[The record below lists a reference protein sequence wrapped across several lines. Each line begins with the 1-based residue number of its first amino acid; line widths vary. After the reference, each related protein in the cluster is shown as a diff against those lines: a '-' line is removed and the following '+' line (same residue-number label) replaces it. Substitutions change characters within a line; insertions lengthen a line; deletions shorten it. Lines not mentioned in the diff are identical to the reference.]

1 MTPIQTTKMS
11 NFRWA
16 ICALLFL
23 ATTINYLDRQ
33 VLSLT
38 WKDFI
43 APEFHWTDAN
53 YGTIT
58 GLFSLFYAIAN
69 LFAGKFIDWMG
80 TKKGYLIA
88 IFVWSLGAV
97 LHAGCGWVAMTVE
110 GYDSVAQL
118 GQLTGD
124 AAVAIATISV
134 WLFLSC
140 RLILAVGEAGN
151 FPAAIKATAE
161 YFPKK
166 DRAFSTSIFNSG
178 ASVGALAA
186 PATIPLLARAWGW
199 EMAFIIIGALGF
211 IWMGLWAWLYDKPAK
226 NPRVNRAEL
235 IYIEQDNDIKE
246 EKAQDITEKSPI
258 QMLSYSW
265 IYFVLGICFIIRAMF
280 ESAPILSIWLWIGVI
295 VLNLPFYRY
304 YKFKQTW
311 SFVFGKLMTDGVWW
325 FFLFWA
331 PAYFSDQYHY
341 TSDSGMGIALI
352 FTLYAIVPVLSI
364 GGGYLPKYFVE
375 KKGMNPYLGRM
386 RAMFIF
392 ACFPL
397 LGLLAQPLGTYSPWW
412 PAILIGL
419 LGAGH
424 QAWSANLFSTIGD
437 MFPKSMIATITGI
450 GTMAGG
456 FGSMA
461 INMGS
466 GEFFTWAAEQ
476 GKAFSFFGFEGKPAA
491 YMVVF
496 CICAVAYL
504 IGWCIIKTL
513 VPKYKP
519 IELD

>member
-11 NFRWA
+11 NFRWV

-23 ATTINYLDRQ
+23 ATTVNYMDRQ

-43 APEFHWTDAN
+43 AVDFHWTDAD
-53 YGTIT
+53 YGLIT
-58 GLFSLFYAIAN
+58 GAFSLFYAVAN

-88 IFVWSLGAV
+88 IFVWSLGAC
-97 LHAGCGWVAMTVE
+97 LHAGCGWVAMETQ
-110 GYDSVAQL
+110 GYSSVAEL

-211 IWMGLWAWLYDKPAK
+211 VWMGLWSWLYEKPRQNK
-226 NPRVNRAEL
+226 RVNQAEL
-235 IYIEQDNDIKE
+235 NYIEQDNDLAEVQDRETEKE
-246 EKAQDITEKSPI
+246 EKTIPFMQ
-258 QMLSYSW
+258 
-265 IYFVLGICFIIRAMF
+265 CFT
-280 ESAPILSIWLWIGVI
+280 
-295 VLNLPFYRY
+295 
-304 YKFKQTW
+304 FKQTW
-311 SFVFGKLMTDGVWW
+311 SFLVGKFMTDGVWW

-331 PAYFSDQYHY
+331 PAYFSDQYGY

-352 FTLYAIVPVLSI
+352 FTLYAIVTVLSI

-375 KKGMNPYLGRM
+375 KRGMNPYLGRM

-392 ACFPL
+392 ACFPV
-397 LGLLAQPLGTYSPWW
+397 LGLLAQPLGVYSAWW

-424 QAWSANLFSTIGD
+424 QAWSANLFSTVGD
-437 MFPKSMIATITGI
+437 MFPKSTIGTLVGL

-456 FGSMA
+456 IGSMS
-461 INMGS
+461 INYGS
-466 GEFFTWAAEQ
+466 GYFFKWAAEQ
-476 GKAFSFFGFEGKPAA
+476 GSAFSFFGFDGKPAA

-496 CICAVAYL
+496 CICSVAYL
-504 IGWCIIKTL
+504 IGWFIMKAL

-519 IELD
+519 VVVE